1 LLIGVKS
8 SAIWLGNRAYPW
20 LYAFYAAALSLML
33 AGGVAAG
40 LGLIFILAMTLPAL
54 HFLWQMRKLRIE
66 DPALCLKL
74 FRSNRDAGALI
85 ALALLI
91 GAIAQL

>member
-1 LLIGVKS
+1 
-8 SAIWLGNRAYPW
+8 
-20 LYAFYAAALSLML
+20 M
-33 AGGVAAG
+33 
-40 LGLIFILAMTLPAL
+40 GLIFILAMALPGL
-54 HFLWQMRKLRIE
+54 HFNWQMRKLRIE